1 MYSLLMTLVLIASIL
16 LMIVILLQPSK
27 GNMVA
32 TLGGLSG
39 QFTGMFGARG
49 GVKMLHK
56 ITVYIALALLLLVIL
71 INKVGVQHTNNQ
83 EAKPVSE
90 GLAVPTASNPVVPAQ
105 KPLQSQ
111 PAEKK

>member
-1 MYSLLMTLVLIASIL
+1 MYSLLMTLILTASIL

-56 ITVYIALALLLLVIL
+56 ITVYIALAVLLLVIL
-71 INKVGVQHTNNQ
+71 INKFGVEHTTQ
-83 EAKPVSE
+83 EIKPVSE
-90 GLAVPTASNPVVPAQ
+90 GLAVPTATNPVVPTQ
-105 KPLQSQ
+105 QPLQSQ